1 MKVNK
6 KYKALLAIGALAA
19 FIMLPGC
26 SAKETEVEPPVN
38 PGEDRLQIVT
48 TIYPQYDFAK
58 NIGKSLVDVTM
69 LLPLGTE
76 SHSYEPSPK
85 DIITIQN
92 SDLFIYTGGV
102 EDYWVEQVIASMGD
116 QAPKTLAMMDSIK
129 PLEEEHIDGMA
140 EEGHEDEHEELDE
153 HVWTSPKNA
162 MAIVQQISDK
172 MAIMDPENSQEYI
185 ENRDSYIKELEKLDQ
200 ELENIVATGKRKT
213 ILVGD
218 RFPFRYLT
226 HDYQIKYYAA
236 FEGCS
241 TETEPSAANIAFLMD
256 KVKTEKIPVVFH
268 LEFSD
273 GKVAEAIIK
282 GSEAKTALLHSAHNI
297 TKEDFENNL
306 GYIEIMN
313 KNISALKEALN

>member
-19 FIMLPGC
+19 FIMLMGC

-58 NIGKSLVDVTM
+58 NIGKELVDVTM

-162 MAIVQQISDK
+162 MAIVQQISDEL
-172 MAIMDPENSQEYI
+172 AVMDPANSKEYM
-185 ENRDSYIKELEKLDQ
+185 ENRDSYIKELEKLNQ

-256 KVKTEKIPVVFH
+256 KVQ
-268 LEFSD
+268 
-273 GKVAEAIIK
+273 A
-282 GSEAKTALLHSAHNI
+282 
-297 TKEDFENNL
+297 
-306 GYIEIMN
+306 
-313 KNISALKEALN
+313 